1 MDDIF
6 LICKLDVIY
15 YSIHKLIFNN
25 NLIDDIVINLWFFE
39 NFASMEDIK
48 KKKKSDLMVNLSKF
62 TSNKRILN
70 EVVDIS

>member
-1 MDDIF
+1 M
-6 LICKLDVIY
+6 DVIY
-15 YSIHKLIFNN
+15 YSIHKFIFNN

-48 KKKKSDLMVNLSKF
+48 KKKSDLMVNLSKF

>member
-1 MDDIF
+1 
-6 LICKLDVIY
+6 
-15 YSIHKLIFNN
+15 
-25 NLIDDIVINLWFFE
+25 
-39 NFASMEDIK
+39 MEDI

>member
-1 MDDIF
+1 MDYIF

-48 KKKKSDLMVNLSKF
+48 KKSDLMVNLSKF

>member
-1 MDDIF
+1 MDYIF

>member
-1 MDDIF
+1 M
-6 LICKLDVIY
+6 DVIY
-15 YSIHKLIFNN
+15 YSIHKFIFNN
-25 NLIDDIVINLWFFE
+25 NLIDDIVINLRFFE
-39 NFASMEDIK
+39 NFASMEDI

>member
-1 MDDIF
+1 MDYIF

-39 NFASMEDIK
+39 NFANMEDI